1 MKVLFVSLGCEK
13 NLADSEKM
21 LGALKTRG
29 HVLTDNEEEAEAAV
43 VNTCCFIHDA
53 KQESIETILS
63 LAQLKETASLKYL
76 IVTGCLAQR
85 YKDEII
91 ASIPETDS
99 VLGTTA
105 YDELLDVLDKLEA
118 GRLKEQ
124 ERVITKDISI
134 DPVLPG
140 SRVRSDITHYSYL
153 KIAEG
158 CDKRCTYC
166 IIPELKGHYR
176 SMDFDALIAEAE
188 ALAADGVTELM
199 VVAQETTLYGVD
211 LYGKKRLPELLKRLC
226 AIEGLKLIRLLYC
239 YPEEITDEL
248 IETIASEPKICHY
261 IDMPIQHA
269 SDPVLKRM
277 GRRTNGAQI
286 RKTIRKLRK
295 AMPDIA
301 IRTSLITGFPGE
313 TDEDHACL
321 MSFLEECRLDRVGVF
336 TYSREENTPAY
347 RMKDRVLKSVANRRR
362 RELMGLQ
369 QKIVFEKNAALV
381 GHEFDVIIDGRIP
394 EDGVYVGRT
403 YMDAPGID
411 SVVFV
416 RSGRD
421 IISGSVVRVLIEDFK
436 NYDLIGTEVDYDY
449 AQ

>member
-1 MKVLFVSLGCEK
+1 MKVLFVSLGCDK

-21 LGALKTRG
+21 LGALKYSG
-29 HVLTDNEEEAEAAV
+29 HELTDNEEEAEAAV

-63 LAQLKETASLKYL
+63 QAQLKETASLKYL
-76 IVTGCLAQR
+76 VITGCLAQR
-85 YKDEII
+85 YRDEII
-91 ASIPETDS
+91 DSIPEVDS

-105 YDELLDVLDKLEA
+105 YDEIPAVLSRLEA
-118 GRLKEQ
+118 NSLKE
-124 ERVITKDISI
+124 RIIIKDTSI

-140 SRVRSDITHYSYL
+140 RRIRSDITHYSYL

-166 IIPELKGHYR
+166 VIPDIKGHYR
-176 SMDFDALIAEAE
+176 SMDYDALVKEAE
-188 ALAADGVTELM
+188 ELASDGVTELM
-199 VVAQETTLYGVD
+199 IVAQETTLYGLD

-226 AIEGLKLIRLLYC
+226 AIDGLRMIRLMYC

-248 IETIASEPKICHY
+248 IETMASEPKLCHY

-269 SDPVLKRM
+269 SDAVLKRM

-286 RKTIRKLRK
+286 RNTIEKLRR
-295 AMPDIA
+295 AIPDIA

-313 TDEDHACL
+313 TEEDHACL
-321 MSFLEECRLDRVGVF
+321 MAFLKECRLDRVGVF

-347 RMKDRVLKSVANRRR
+347 RMKDRVTKAVANRRR
-362 RELMGLQ
+362 KDLMALQ
-369 QKIVFEKNAALV
+369 QSIVFDKNAALA
-381 GHEFDVIIDGRIP
+381 GKQIDVIIDGRIP

-421 IISGSVVRVLIEDFK
+421 IISGSVIRVIIEDFK
-436 NYDLIGTEVDYDY
+436 DYDLIGTEVGYDY

>member
-1 MKVLFVSLGCEK
+1 MKVLFVSLGCDK

-21 LGALKTRG
+21 LGALKSRG
-29 HVLTDNEEEAEAAV
+29 HVLTDDEEEAEAAV

-63 LAQLKETASLKYL
+63 LAQLKQTACLKYL

-91 ASIPETDS
+91 ALIPETDS

-105 YDELLDVLDKLEA
+105 YDEMLDVLDKLEA
-118 GRLKEQ
+118 DRLKE
-124 ERVITKDISI
+124 RVIIKDTSLNLL
-134 DPVLPG
+134 LPG
-140 SRVRSDITHYSYL
+140 KRVRSDITHYSYL

-166 IIPELKGHYR
+166 VIPDIKGHYR

-188 ALAADGVTELM
+188 SLAEDGVTELM

-211 LYGKKRLPELLKRLC
+211 LYGKKMLPELLHRLC
-226 AIEGLKLIRLLYC
+226 GIEGLKLIRLMYC
-239 YPEEITDEL
+239 YPEEITDEM
-248 IETIASEPKICHY
+248 IDTIASEPKICHY

-269 SDPVLKRM
+269 SDAVLKRM
-277 GRRTNGAQI
+277 GRRTNGEQI
-286 RKTIRKLRK
+286 RKAIKKLRK
-295 AMPDIA
+295 AIPDIA

-321 MSFLEECRLDRVGVF
+321 MSFLEEMKLDRVGVF

-347 RMKDRVLKSVANRRR
+347 RMKDRVTKTVANRRR
-362 RELMGLQ
+362 KELMGLQ
-369 QKIVFEKNAALV
+369 QKIVFDRNAALV
-381 GHEFDVIIDGRIP
+381 GRELDVIIDGRIP
-394 EDGVYVGRT
+394 EEGVYVGRT

-421 IISGSVVRVLIEDFK
+421 IISGSLARVLIEDFK
-436 NYDLIGTEVDYDY
+436 NYDLIGTEVEHDY

>member
-85 YKDEII
+85 YKGEII

-166 IIPELKGHYR
+166 IIPDLKGHYR

>member
-29 HVLTDNEEEAEAAV
+29 HVLTDSEEEAEAAV

-76 IVTGCLAQR
+76 IVMGCLAQR

-91 ASIPETDS
+91 ASIPETDA

-105 YDELLDVLDKLEA
+105 YDELADVLEKLEA
-118 GRLKEQ
+118 GRLKAQ
-124 ERVITKDISI
+124 ERVIMKDISV

-166 IIPELKGHYR
+166 IIPDLKGHYR

-188 ALAADGVTELM
+188 ALADDGVTELM

-211 LYGKKRLPELLKRLC
+211 LYGKKRLPELLHRLC
-226 AIEGLKLIRLLYC
+226 AIDGLKLIRLLYC

-286 RKTIRKLRK
+286 RKTIKKLRK
-295 AMPDIA
+295 AIPDIA

-313 TDEDHACL
+313 TEEDHACL

-336 TYSREENTPAY
+336 TYSREEDTPAY

-362 RELMGLQ
+362 KELMGLQ
-369 QKIVFEKNAALV
+369 QKIVFEKNAALI
-381 GHEFDVIIDGRIP
+381 GRELDVIIDGRIP
-394 EDGVYVGRT
+394 EEGIYVGRT

-416 RSGRD
+416 HSGRD
-421 IISGSVVRVLIEDFK
+421 IISGSLIHVLIEDFK
-436 NYDLIGTEVDYDY
+436 DYDLIGTEV
-449 AQ
+449 

>member
-140 SRVRSDITHYSYL
+140 SRVHSDITHYSYL

-166 IIPELKGHYR
+166 IIPDLKGHYR

>member
-1 MKVLFVSLGCEK
+1 MKVLFVSLGCDK

-21 LGALKTRG
+21 LGALKYSG
-29 HVLTDNEEEAEAAV
+29 HELTDNEEEAEAAV

-76 IVTGCLAQR
+76 VITGCLAQR
-85 YKDEII
+85 YRDEII
-91 ASIPETDS
+91 DSIPEVDS

-105 YDELLDVLDKLEA
+105 YDEIPAVLSRLEA
-118 GRLKEQ
+118 NSLKE
-124 ERVITKDISI
+124 RIIIKDTSI

-140 SRVRSDITHYSYL
+140 RRIRSDITHYSYL

-166 IIPELKGHYR
+166 VIPDIKGHYR
-176 SMDFDALIAEAE
+176 SMDFDALVKEAE
-188 ALAADGVTELM
+188 ELASDGVTELM
-199 VVAQETTLYGVD
+199 IVAQETTLYGLD

-226 AIEGLKLIRLLYC
+226 AIDGLRMIRLMYC

-248 IETIASEPKICHY
+248 IDIMASEPKICHY

-269 SDPVLKRM
+269 SDAVLKRM

-286 RKTIRKLRK
+286 RNTIDKLRK

-313 TDEDHACL
+313 TEEDHACL
-321 MSFLEECRLDRVGVF
+321 MDFLKECRLDRVGVF

-347 RMKDRVLKSVANRRR
+347 RMKDRVTKAVANRRR
-362 RELMGLQ
+362 KDLMALQ
-369 QKIVFEKNAALV
+369 QGIVFDKNAAFV
-381 GHEFDVIIDGRIP
+381 GRQIDVIIDGRIP

-421 IISGSVVRVLIEDFK
+421 IISGSVIRVIIEDFK
-436 NYDLIGTEVDYDY
+436 DYDLIGTEVGYDY

>member
-1 MKVLFVSLGCEK
+1 MKVLFVSLGCDK

-21 LGALKTRG
+21 LGALRYSG
-29 HVLTDNEEEAEAAV
+29 HELTDNEEEAEAAV

-53 KQESIETILS
+53 KQESIEMILS

-76 IVTGCLAQR
+76 VITGCLAQR

-91 ASIPETDS
+91 DSIPEVDS

-105 YDELLDVLDKLEA
+105 YDEIPGVLSRLEA
-118 GRLKEQ
+118 KSLKE
-124 ERVITKDISI
+124 RIIIKDTSI

-140 SRVRSDITHYSYL
+140 RRIRSDITHYSYL

-166 IIPELKGHYR
+166 VIPDIKGHYR
-176 SMDFDALIAEAE
+176 SMDFDALVKEAE
-188 ALAADGVTELM
+188 ELASDGVTELM
-199 VVAQETTLYGVD
+199 IVAQETTLYGLD

-226 AIEGLKLIRLLYC
+226 AIDGLRMIRLMYC

-248 IETIASEPKICHY
+248 IDTMASEPKLCHY

-269 SDPVLKRM
+269 SDAVLKRM

-286 RKTIRKLRK
+286 RNTIEKLRR
-295 AMPDIA
+295 AIPDIA

-313 TDEDHACL
+313 TEEDHACL
-321 MSFLEECRLDRVGVF
+321 MAFLKECRLDRVGVF

-347 RMKDRVLKSVANRRR
+347 RMKDRVTKAVANRRR
-362 RELMGLQ
+362 KDLMALQ
-369 QKIVFEKNAALV
+369 QSIVFDKNAALA
-381 GHEFDVIIDGRIP
+381 GKQIDVIIDGRIP

-421 IISGSVVRVLIEDFK
+421 IISGSVIRVIIEDFK
-436 NYDLIGTEVDYDY
+436 DYDLIGTEVGYDY

>member
-1 MKVLFVSLGCEK
+1 MKVLFVSLGCDK

-21 LGALKTRG
+21 LGALKSRG

-53 KQESIETILS
+53 KQESLETILS
-63 LAQLKETASLKYL
+63 LAQLKETACLKYL

-91 ASIPETDS
+91 ESIPETDC

-105 YDELLDVLDKLEA
+105 YDEMLDVLDKLEA
-118 GRLKEQ
+118 DRLKE
-124 ERVITKDISI
+124 RVIIKDTSI

-140 SRVRSDITHYSYL
+140 KRVRSDITHYSYL

-166 IIPELKGHYR
+166 VIPDIKGHYR

-188 ALAADGVTELM
+188 SLAVDGVTELM

-211 LYGKKRLPELLKRLC
+211 LYGKKMLPELLHRLC
-226 AIEGLKLIRLLYC
+226 GIEGLKLIRLMYC
-239 YPEEITDEL
+239 YPEEITDEM
-248 IETIASEPKICHY
+248 IDTIASEPKICHY

-269 SDPVLKRM
+269 SDAVLKRM
-277 GRRTNGAQI
+277 GRRTNGEQI
-286 RKTIRKLRK
+286 RKTIKKLRK
-295 AMPDIA
+295 AIPDIA

-313 TDEDHACL
+313 TDEDHTCL
-321 MSFLEECRLDRVGVF
+321 MSFLEEMKLDRVGVF

-347 RMKDRVLKSVANRRR
+347 RMKDRVTKTVANRRR
-362 RELMGLQ
+362 KELMGLQ
-369 QKIVFEKNAALV
+369 QKIVFDRNAALV
-381 GHEFDVIIDGRIP
+381 GRELDVIIDGRIP
-394 EDGVYVGRT
+394 EEGVYVGRT

-421 IISGSVVRVLIEDFK
+421 IISGSLARVLIEDFK
-436 NYDLIGTEVDYDY
+436 NYDLIGTEVDHDY

>member
-21 LGALKTRG
+21 LGALKMRG
-29 HVLTDNEEEAEAAV
+29 HVLTDSEEEAEAAV

-76 IVTGCLAQR
+76 IVMGCLAQR

-91 ASIPETDS
+91 ASIPETDA

-105 YDELLDVLDKLEA
+105 YDELADVLEKLEA
-118 GRLKEQ
+118 GRLKAQ
-124 ERVITKDISI
+124 ERVIMKDISV

-166 IIPELKGHYR
+166 IIPDLKGHYR

-188 ALAADGVTELM
+188 ALADDGVTELM
-199 VVAQETTLYGVD
+199 IVAQETTLYGVD
-211 LYGKKRLPELLKRLC
+211 IYGKKRLPELLSRLC
-226 AIEGLKLIRLLYC
+226 AIDGLKLIRLLYC

-286 RKTIRKLRK
+286 RKTIKKLRK
-295 AMPDIA
+295 AIPDIA

-313 TDEDHACL
+313 TEEDHACL

-336 TYSREENTPAY
+336 TYSREEDTPAY

-362 RELMGLQ
+362 KELMGLQ
-369 QKIVFEKNAALV
+369 QKIVFEKNVALI
-381 GHEFDVIIDGRIP
+381 GRELDVIIDGRIP
-394 EDGVYVGRT
+394 EEGIYVGRT

-416 RSGRD
+416 HSGRD
-421 IISGSVVRVLIEDFK
+421 IISGSLIHVLIEDFK
-436 NYDLIGTEVDYDY
+436 DYDLIGTEV
-449 AQ
+449 

>member
-21 LGALKTRG
+21 LGALKMRG
-29 HVLTDNEEEAEAAV
+29 HVLTDSEEEAEAAV

-76 IVTGCLAQR
+76 IVMGCLAQR

-91 ASIPETDS
+91 ASIPETDA

-105 YDELLDVLDKLEA
+105 YDELADVLEKLEA
-118 GRLKEQ
+118 GRLKAQ
-124 ERVITKDISI
+124 ERVIMKDISV

-166 IIPELKGHYR
+166 IIPDLKGHYR

-188 ALAADGVTELM
+188 ALADDGVTELM
-199 VVAQETTLYGVD
+199 IVAQETTLYGVD
-211 LYGKKRLPELLKRLC
+211 IYGKKRLPELLSRLC
-226 AIEGLKLIRLLYC
+226 AIDGLKLIRLLYC

-269 SDPVLKRM
+269 SDSVLKRM

-286 RKTIRKLRK
+286 RKTIKKLRK
-295 AMPDIA
+295 AIPDIA

-313 TDEDHACL
+313 TEEDHACL

-336 TYSREENTPAY
+336 TYSREEDTPAY

-362 RELMGLQ
+362 KELMGLQ
-369 QKIVFEKNAALV
+369 QKIVFEKNAALI
-381 GHEFDVIIDGRIP
+381 GRELDVIIDGRIP
-394 EDGVYVGRT
+394 EEGIYVGRT

-416 RSGRD
+416 HSGRD
-421 IISGSVVRVLIEDFK
+421 IISGSLIHVLIEDFK
-436 NYDLIGTEVDYDY
+436 DYDLIGTEV
-449 AQ
+449 

>member
-21 LGALKTRG
+21 LGALKMRG
-29 HVLTDNEEEAEAAV
+29 HVLTDSEEEAEAAV

-76 IVTGCLAQR
+76 IVMGCLAQR

-91 ASIPETDS
+91 ASIPETDA

-105 YDELLDVLDKLEA
+105 YDELADVLEKLEA
-118 GRLKEQ
+118 GRLKAQ
-124 ERVITKDISI
+124 ERVIMKDISV

-166 IIPELKGHYR
+166 IIPDLKGHYR

-199 VVAQETTLYGVD
+199 IVAQETTLYGVD
-211 LYGKKRLPELLKRLC
+211 LCGKKRLPELLSRLC
-226 AIEGLKLIRLLYC
+226 AIDGLKLIRLLYC

-286 RKTIRKLRK
+286 RKTIKKLRK
-295 AMPDIA
+295 AIPDIA

-313 TDEDHACL
+313 TEEDHACL

-336 TYSREENTPAY
+336 TYSREEDTPAY

-362 RELMGLQ
+362 KELMGLQ
-369 QKIVFEKNAALV
+369 QKIVFEKNAALI
-381 GHEFDVIIDGRIP
+381 GRELDVIIDGRIP
-394 EDGVYVGRT
+394 EEGIYVGRT

-416 RSGRD
+416 HSGRD
-421 IISGSVVRVLIEDFK
+421 IISGSLIHVLIEDFK
-436 NYDLIGTEVDYDY
+436 DYDLIGTEV
-449 AQ
+449 

>member
-1 MKVLFVSLGCEK
+1 MKVLFVSLGCDK

-21 LGALKTRG
+21 LGALKYSG
-29 HVLTDNEEEAEAAV
+29 HELTDNEEEAEAAV

-76 IVTGCLAQR
+76 VITGCLAQR
-85 YKDEII
+85 YRDEII
-91 ASIPETDS
+91 DSIPEVDS

-105 YDELLDVLDKLEA
+105 YDEIPAVLSRLEA
-118 GRLKEQ
+118 NSLKE
-124 ERVITKDISI
+124 RIIIKDTSI

-140 SRVRSDITHYSYL
+140 RRIRSDITHYSYL

-166 IIPELKGHYR
+166 VIPDIKGHYR
-176 SMDFDALIAEAE
+176 SMDYDALVKEAE
-188 ALAADGVTELM
+188 ELASDGVTELM
-199 VVAQETTLYGVD
+199 IVAQETTLYGLD

-226 AIEGLKLIRLLYC
+226 AIDGLRMIRLMYC

-248 IETIASEPKICHY
+248 IETMASEPKLCHY

-269 SDPVLKRM
+269 SDAVLKRM

-286 RKTIRKLRK
+286 RNTIEKLRR
-295 AMPDIA
+295 AIPDIA

-313 TDEDHACL
+313 TEEDHTCL
-321 MSFLEECRLDRVGVF
+321 MAFLKECRLDRVGVF

-347 RMKDRVLKSVANRRR
+347 RMKDRVTKAVANRRR
-362 RELMGLQ
+362 KDLMALQ
-369 QKIVFEKNAALV
+369 QSIVFDKNAALA
-381 GHEFDVIIDGRIP
+381 GRQIDVIIDGRIP

-421 IISGSVVRVLIEDFK
+421 IISGSVIRVIIEDFK
-436 NYDLIGTEVDYDY
+436 DYDLIGTEVGYDY

>member
-1 MKVLFVSLGCEK
+1 MKVLFVSLGCDK

-21 LGALKTRG
+21 LGALKSRG
-29 HVLTDNEEEAEAAV
+29 HVLTDDEEEAEAAV

-63 LAQLKETASLKYL
+63 LAQLKQTACLKYL

-91 ASIPETDS
+91 ALIPETDS

-105 YDELLDVLDKLEA
+105 YDEMLDVLDKLEA
-118 GRLKEQ
+118 DRLKE
-124 ERVITKDISI
+124 RVIIKDTSLNLL
-134 DPVLPG
+134 LPG
-140 SRVRSDITHYSYL
+140 KRVRSDITHYSYL

-166 IIPELKGHYR
+166 VIPDIKGHYR

-188 ALAADGVTELM
+188 SLAEDGVTELM

-211 LYGKKRLPELLKRLC
+211 LYGKKMLPELLHRLC
-226 AIEGLKLIRLLYC
+226 GIEGLKLIRLMYC
-239 YPEEITDEL
+239 YPEEITDEM
-248 IETIASEPKICHY
+248 IDTIASEPKICHY

-269 SDPVLKRM
+269 SDAVLKRM
-277 GRRTNGAQI
+277 GRRTNGEQI
-286 RKTIRKLRK
+286 RKTIKKLRK
-295 AMPDIA
+295 AIPDIA

-321 MSFLEECRLDRVGVF
+321 MSFLEEMKLDRVGVF

-347 RMKDRVLKSVANRRR
+347 RMKDRVTKTVANRRR
-362 RELMGLQ
+362 KELMGLQ
-369 QKIVFEKNAALV
+369 QKIVFDRNAALV
-381 GHEFDVIIDGRIP
+381 GRELDVIIDGRIP
-394 EDGVYVGRT
+394 EEGVYVGRT

-421 IISGSVVRVLIEDFK
+421 IISGSLARVLIEDFK
-436 NYDLIGTEVDYDY
+436 NYDLIGTEVEHDY

>member
-1 MKVLFVSLGCEK
+1 MKVLFVSLGCDK

-21 LGALKTRG
+21 LGALKFCG
-29 HVLTDNEEEAEAAV
+29 HELTDNEEEAEAAV

-63 LAQLKETASLKYL
+63 LARLKETASLKYL
-76 IVTGCLAQR
+76 VITGCLAQR
-85 YKDEII
+85 YRNEII
-91 ASIPETDS
+91 DSIPEVDS
-99 VLGTTA
+99 VLGATA
-105 YDELLDVLDKLEA
+105 YDEIPEVLKQLEA
-118 GRLKEQ
+118 KRLKE
-124 ERVITKDISI
+124 RVIIKDTSI
-134 DPVLPG
+134 DPVLQG
-140 SRVRSDITHYSYL
+140 KRIRSDITHYSYL

-166 IIPELKGHYR
+166 VIPDIKGHYR
-176 SMDFDALIAEAE
+176 SMDFDKLVAEAE
-188 ALAADGVTELM
+188 ELAADGVTELM
-199 VVAQETTLYGVD
+199 IVAQETTLYGLD

-226 AIEGLKLIRLLYC
+226 RIEGLRLIRLMYC
-239 YPEEITDEL
+239 YPEEITEEL

-269 SDPVLKRM
+269 SDAVLKRM

-286 RKTIRKLRK
+286 RNTIDKLRK
-295 AMPDIA
+295 AIPDIA

-313 TDEDHACL
+313 TEEDHACL
-321 MSFLEECRLDRVGVF
+321 MAFLKECRLDRVGVF

-347 RMKDRVLKSVANRRR
+347 RMKDRVTKAVANRRR
-362 RELMGLQ
+362 KDLMGLQ
-369 QKIVFEKNAALV
+369 QSIVFDKNAALT
-381 GHEFDVIIDGRIP
+381 GREIDVIIDGRIP
-394 EDGVYVGRT
+394 EDGIYVGRT

-416 RSGRD
+416 RSVRD
-421 IISGSVVRVLIEDFK
+421 IISGSVIRVIIEDFK
-436 NYDLIGTEVDYDY
+436 DYDLIGTEVGYDY

>member
-1 MKVLFVSLGCEK
+1 MKVLFVSLGCDK

-21 LGALKTRG
+21 LGALKSRG

-63 LAQLKETASLKYL
+63 LAQLKETACLKYL

-91 ASIPETDS
+91 ESIPETDC

-105 YDELLDVLDKLEA
+105 YDEMLDVLDKLEVD
-118 GRLKEQ
+118 RLKE
-124 ERVITKDISI
+124 RVIIKDTSI

-140 SRVRSDITHYSYL
+140 NRVRSDITHYSYL

-166 IIPELKGHYR
+166 VIPDIKGHYR

-188 ALAADGVTELM
+188 SLAADGVTELM

-211 LYGKKRLPELLKRLC
+211 LYGKKMLPELLHRLC
-226 AIEGLKLIRLLYC
+226 GIEGLKLIRLMYC
-239 YPEEITDEL
+239 YPEEITDEM
-248 IETIASEPKICHY
+248 IDTIASEPKICHY

-269 SDPVLKRM
+269 SDAVLKRM

-286 RKTIRKLRK
+286 RKTIKKLRK
-295 AMPDIA
+295 AIPDIA

-321 MSFLEECRLDRVGVF
+321 MSFLEEMKLDRVGVF

-347 RMKDRVLKSVANRRR
+347 RMKDRVTKTVANCRRK
-362 RELMGLQ
+362 ELMGLQ
-369 QKIVFEKNAALV
+369 QKIVFDKNAALV
-381 GHEFDVIIDGRIP
+381 GRELDVIIDGRIP
-394 EDGVYVGRT
+394 EEGVYVGRT

-421 IISGSVVRVLIEDFK
+421 IISGSLARVLIEDFK
-436 NYDLIGTEVDYDY
+436 NYDLIGTEVEHDY

>member
-1 MKVLFVSLGCEK
+1 MKVLFVSLGCDK

-29 HVLTDNEEEAEAAV
+29 HELTDIEEEAEAAV

-53 KQESIETILS
+53 KQESIETILT
-63 LAQLKETASLKYL
+63 LAGLKVTAKLKFL
-76 IVTGCLAQR
+76 VVTGCLAQR
-85 YKDEII
+85 YRDEII
-91 ASIPETDS
+91 ASIPEADA

-105 YDELLDVLDKLEA
+105 YDELLDVLEGLEKK
-118 GRLKEQ
+118 RLKE
-124 ERVITKDISI
+124 RVIIKDTSL

-140 SRVRSDITHYSYL
+140 ERIRSDITHYSYL

-166 IIPELKGHYR
+166 VIPDIKGHYR
-176 SMDFDALIAEAE
+176 SMEFDGLIREAE
-188 ALAADGVTELM
+188 MLAADGVTELI

-211 LYGKKRLPELLKRLC
+211 LYGKKRLPELLHRLC
-226 AIEGLKLIRLLYC
+226 GIEGLKMIRLMYC

-248 IETIASEPKICHY
+248 IETIASEPKLCHY

-269 SDPVLKRM
+269 SDAVLKRM
-277 GRRTNGAQI
+277 GRRTNGEQI
-286 RKTIRKLRK
+286 RKTVKKLRK
-295 AMPDIA
+295 AVPDIA

-313 TDEDHACL
+313 TEEDHRCL
-321 MSFLEECRLDRVGVF
+321 LSFLEECRLDRVGVF

-347 RMKDRVLKSVANRRR
+347 RMKDRVTKSVANRRR
-362 RELMGLQ
+362 KELMGLQ
-369 QKIVFEKNAALV
+369 QSIVFDKNASMAGRVLEV
-381 GHEFDVIIDGRIP
+381 VIDGRIP
-394 EDGVYVGRT
+394 EENVYVGRT

-416 RSGRD
+416 RSDRD
-421 IISGSVVRVLIEDFK
+421 IISGSLISVKKEDFK
-436 NYDLIGTEVDYDY
+436 DYDLIGTEVGYDN

>member
-1 MKVLFVSLGCEK
+1 
-13 NLADSEKM
+13 
-21 LGALKTRG
+21 
-29 HVLTDNEEEAEAAV
+29 
-43 VNTCCFIHDA
+43 CFIHDA

-76 IVTGCLAQR
+76 IVMGCLAQR

-91 ASIPETDS
+91 ASIPETDA

-105 YDELLDVLDKLEA
+105 YDELADVLEKLEA
-118 GRLKEQ
+118 GRLKAQ
-124 ERVITKDISI
+124 ERVIMKDISV

-166 IIPELKGHYR
+166 IIPDLKGHYR

-199 VVAQETTLYGVD
+199 IVAQETTLYGVD
-211 LYGKKRLPELLKRLC
+211 LCGKKRLPELLSRLC
-226 AIEGLKLIRLLYC
+226 AIDGLKLIRLLYC

-286 RKTIRKLRK
+286 RKTIKKLRK
-295 AMPDIA
+295 AIPDIA

-313 TDEDHACL
+313 TEEDHACL

-362 RELMGLQ
+362 KELMGLQ
-369 QKIVFEKNAALV
+369 QKIVFEKNAALI
-381 GHEFDVIIDGRIP
+381 GRKLDVIIDGRIP
-394 EDGVYVGRT
+394 EEGIYVGRT

-416 RSGRD
+416 HSGRD
-421 IISGSVVRVLIEDFK
+421 IISGSLIHVLIEDFK
-436 NYDLIGTEVDYDY
+436 DYDLIGTEV
-449 AQ
+449 

>member
-1 MKVLFVSLGCEK
+1 MKVLFVSLGCDK

-21 LGALKTRG
+21 LGALKSRG

-63 LAQLKETASLKYL
+63 LAQLKETACLKYL

-91 ASIPETDS
+91 ESIPETDC

-105 YDELLDVLDKLEA
+105 YDEMLDVLDKLEA
-118 GRLKEQ
+118 DRLKE
-124 ERVITKDISI
+124 RVIIKDTSL

-140 SRVRSDITHYSYL
+140 KRVRSDITHYSYL

-166 IIPELKGHYR
+166 VIPDIKGHYR

-188 ALAADGVTELM
+188 CLAEDGVTELM

-211 LYGKKRLPELLKRLC
+211 LYGKKMLPELLHRLC
-226 AIEGLKLIRLLYC
+226 GIEGLKLIRLMYC
-239 YPEEITDEL
+239 YPEEITDEM
-248 IETIASEPKICHY
+248 IDTIASEPKICHY

-269 SDPVLKRM
+269 SDAVLKRM
-277 GRRTNGAQI
+277 GRRTNGEQI
-286 RKTIRKLRK
+286 RKTIKKLRK
-295 AMPDIA
+295 AIPDIA

-321 MSFLEECRLDRVGVF
+321 MSFLEEMKLDRVGVF

-347 RMKDRVLKSVANRRR
+347 RMKDRVTKTVANRRR
-362 RELMGLQ
+362 KELMGLQ
-369 QKIVFEKNAALV
+369 QKIVFDKNAALV
-381 GHEFDVIIDGRIP
+381 GRELDVIIDGRIP
-394 EDGVYVGRT
+394 EEGVYVGRT

-421 IISGSVVRVLIEDFK
+421 IISGSLVRVLIEDFK
-436 NYDLIGTEVDYDY
+436 NYDLIGTEVEHDY

>member
-1 MKVLFVSLGCEK
+1 MKVLFVSLGCDK

-21 LGALKTRG
+21 LGALKSRG
-29 HVLTDNEEEAEAAV
+29 HVLTDDEEEAEAAV

-63 LAQLKETASLKYL
+63 LAQLKQTACLKYL

-91 ASIPETDS
+91 ALIPETDS

-105 YDELLDVLDKLEA
+105 YDEMLDVLDKLEA
-118 GRLKEQ
+118 DRLKE
-124 ERVITKDISI
+124 RVIIKDTSL

-140 SRVRSDITHYSYL
+140 KRVRSDITHYSYL

-166 IIPELKGHYR
+166 VIPDIKGHYR

-188 ALAADGVTELM
+188 SLAEDGVTELM

-211 LYGKKRLPELLKRLC
+211 LYGKKMLPELLHRLC
-226 AIEGLKLIRLLYC
+226 GIEGLKLIRLMYC
-239 YPEEITDEL
+239 YPEEITDEM
-248 IETIASEPKICHY
+248 IDTIASEPKICHY

-269 SDPVLKRM
+269 SDAVLKRM
-277 GRRTNGAQI
+277 GRRTNGEQI
-286 RKTIRKLRK
+286 RKAIKKLRK
-295 AMPDIA
+295 AIPDIA

-321 MSFLEECRLDRVGVF
+321 MSFLEEMKLDRVGVF

-347 RMKDRVLKSVANRRR
+347 RMKDRVTKTVANRRR
-362 RELMGLQ
+362 KELMGLQ
-369 QKIVFEKNAALV
+369 QKIVFDRNAALV
-381 GHEFDVIIDGRIP
+381 GRELDVIIDGRIP
-394 EDGVYVGRT
+394 EEGVYVGRT

-421 IISGSVVRVLIEDFK
+421 IISGSLARVLIEDFK
-436 NYDLIGTEVDYDY
+436 NYDLIGTEVEHDY